1 MNAMTPLSSGLFST
15 DRIEDALCVDEANLS
30 MLRRLGA
37 YGPIIL
43 IVQANLAS
51 TYEMVGRSEEA
62 ANMRRDVYSGNL
74 KLHGEEHPQT
84 LEAGINYAISLNDLR
99 RFEETRSLLR
109 KTTPVA
115 QRVLGKCNDITLRMR
130 WIYTATLCEDG
141 ATLDELHE
149 AVATFEEIERTV
161 RRVYGSA
168 HPLLVNI
175 ENTLQISRKGLRRL
189 RAREG
194 DVESAREAVEAMTPG
209 DA

>member
-1 MNAMTPLSSGLFST
+1 M
-15 DRIEDALCVDEANLS
+15 READLATRLRLGDPEGIILVVQSNLANSYGTLGRREEALS
-30 MLRRLGA
+30 M
-37 YGPIIL
+37 
-43 IVQANLAS
+43 Q
-51 TYEMVGRSEEA
+51 
-62 ANMRRDVYSGNL
+62 RDVYSGHL

-130 WIYTATLCEDG
+130 WIYAGTLCQDDG

-161 RRVYGSA
+161 RRVFGGA
-168 HPLLVNI
+168 HPHLVNI
-175 ENTLQISRKGLRRL
+175 KNTLRL
-189 RAREG
+189 ARAAL
-194 DVESAREAVEAMTPG
+194 SAREVSSIGDALGAMTPG

>member
-1 MNAMTPLSSGLFST
+1 MGVLGNGLSAAKRHEESLSV
-15 DRIEDALCVDEANLS
+15 READLATRLRLGDPEEIILVVQSNLANTYGMLGRREEALS
-30 MLRRLGA
+30 M
-37 YGPIIL
+37 
-43 IVQANLAS
+43 Q
-51 TYEMVGRSEEA
+51 
-62 ANMRRDVYSGNL
+62 RDVYSGHL

-161 RRVYGSA
+161 RRVYGGA

-194 DVESAREAVEAMTPG
+194 DVESAREAVEAMTSG
-209 DA
+209 NA

>member
-1 MNAMTPLSSGLFST
+1 MAMSVLGNGLSAAKRHEESLSVREADLATRLRLGDAEEQMLVVQSNLANAY
-15 DRIEDALCVDEANLS
+15 S
-30 MLRRLGA
+30 ML
-37 YGPIIL
+37 
-43 IVQANLAS
+43 
-51 TYEMVGRSEEA
+51 GREEEA
-62 ANMRRDVYSGNL
+62 LRLKRDVYSGRL
-74 KLHGEEHPQT
+74 RLHGEEHIETLQT
-84 LEAGINYAISLNDLR
+84 GINYAISLFDVG
-99 RFEETRSLLR
+99 RFEEIRSLLR

-130 WIYTATLCEDG
+130 WIYTATLCKDG

-194 DVESAREAVEAMTPG
+194 DVESAREAVEAMTLG

>member
-1 MNAMTPLSSGLFST
+1 MGAS
-15 DRIEDALCVDEANLS
+15 EA
-30 MLRRLGA
+30 
-37 YGPIIL
+37 YIL
-43 IVQANLAS
+43 IVQSNLAN
-51 TYEMVGRSEEA
+51 TYGMLGRREEA
-62 ANMRRDVYSGNL
+62 LSMQRDVYSGRL
-74 KLHGEEHPQT
+74 KLHGEEHEST

-130 WIYTATLCEDG
+130 WIYAGTFCEDKG

-161 RRVYGSA
+161 RRVFGGA

>member
-1 MNAMTPLSSGLFST
+1 M
-15 DRIEDALCVDEANLS
+15 READLATRLRLGDPEEIILVVQSNLANTYGMLGRREEALS
-30 MLRRLGA
+30 M
-37 YGPIIL
+37 
-43 IVQANLAS
+43 Q
-51 TYEMVGRSEEA
+51 
-62 ANMRRDVYSGNL
+62 RDVYSGRL
-74 KLHGEEHPQT
+74 KLHGEEHEST

-130 WIYTATLCEDG
+130 WIYAGTFCEDKG

-161 RRVYGSA
+161 RRVFGGA

-175 ENTLQISRKGLRRL
+175 ENTLRVSRRVLA
-189 RAREG
+189 AREG
-194 DVESAREAVEAMTPG
+194 DLESTRKALEALPSG